1 MATPQENDRD
11 LPLMTDADI
20 ARIVESRDTSGNV
33 NMLHPLEVRLNRAYL
48 TDVIRTQLTALQTRD
63 KRNDTSEQLQVAR
76 ASTQQ
81 CIDFLSWLSGQP
93 EQVHIALY
101 PANDDGLAD
110 LEDLTELLSDEDSD
124 LPF

>member
-101 PANDDGLAD
+101 PSNDDGLAD